1 MSTVSSVKRR
11 VRRENR
17 RADSRPGGIGRT
29 PFSYT
34 WLTLLALFAGLP
46 LLVLLFNS
54 LKSGLE
60 LGQNPLGFPQV
71 VDWSNYSTAWQ
82 VGNLS
87 RGLFNSLILVLG
99 TVIGVWICAG
109 LASYSLARLD
119 LPFKKVFESY
129 FFVVICLPVQL
140 FLVPL
145 FFLWSNLGL
154 IDSLPGLIIIYIALN
169 TPFATLLLRTFLVG
183 VPRELDEAAR
193 IDGANE
199 WQIATKII
207 LPLAKPGMLTVGL
220 VTALGAY
227 NELFFAVTFI
237 QTPSE
242 LPISASFL
250 QFSQGNTQLYG
261 LVNAA
266 GVIMIVPVIILFLLM
281 QRRFISGLATG
292 GLKG

>member
-1 MSTVSSVKRR
+1 MQTITTGQR
-11 VRRENR
+11 RRENR
-17 RADSRPGGIGRT
+17 RVDTRPGGIGRT
-29 PFSYT
+29 PHSYT
-34 WLTLLALFAGLP
+34 WLTLLAIFAGLP
-46 LLVLLFNS
+46 LIVLLFNS

-60 LGQNPLGFPQV
+60 LGQNPLGPPRALE
-71 VDWSNYSTAWQ
+71 WENYSSAWET
-82 VGNLS
+82 GNL
-87 RGLFNSLILVLG
+87 GQGMINSLILVVG

-119 LPFKKVFESY
+119 LPFRNGFSNY
-129 FFVVICLPVQL
+129 FFIVISLPVQL

-154 IDSLPGLIIIYIALN
+154 IDTLPGLMIIYIALN

-183 VPRELDEAAR
+183 IPRELDEAAR
-193 IDGANE
+193 IDGASE
-199 WQIATKII
+199 WQIATKIV
-207 LPLAKPGMLTVGL
+207 LPLSAPGFLTVGL

-227 NELFFAVTFI
+227 NELFFAVTFM
-237 QTPSE
+237 QTPSK
-242 LPISASFL
+242 LPIAAGFL

-266 GVIMIVPVIILFLLM
+266 GVVMIIPVVILFLLM